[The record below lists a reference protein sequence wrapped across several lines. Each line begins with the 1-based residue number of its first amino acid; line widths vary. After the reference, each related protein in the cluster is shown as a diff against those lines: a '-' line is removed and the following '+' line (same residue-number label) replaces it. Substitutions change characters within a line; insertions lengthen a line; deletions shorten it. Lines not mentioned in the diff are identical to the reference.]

1 MSFEFDF
8 SAPVPPPQDPRE
20 KTRDVYTPSRL
31 NREARTMLERGFSAL
46 WVEGEISNLSR
57 PSSGHWY
64 FSLKDDSAQLRCAMF
79 RQKNMLIRFTPR
91 DGMHVQIRGRVSL
104 YEARG
109 DYQFLVDHMEEAGEG
124 ALRRQFELL
133 KSKLAAEGLFAT
145 ERKRALPKLPR
156 RIGVITSPTG
166 AAVRDV
172 LHILRRRFCSI
183 PVLIYPV
190 PVQGA
195 VAAPQIAA
203 AIRFASARAE
213 CDVLVL
219 ARGGGSLEDLWAFN
233 EEVVARAMFDCR
245 IPIVSGVG
253 HEVDFTIADFV
264 ADVRAPTPSG
274 AAELIAPDCN
284 EWMRSIG
291 QVARQLTSALQRQLK
306 QRRDRMTWV
315 QRRLAQLHPGIEV
328 RQRAQRLDEFE
339 QRLVRSLRHVLLQH
353 RSSLAHEIGR
363 LRHASPRLRLASA
376 NSRLHIAEAGL
387 ARLMR
392 KRLERVRE
400 RLAGHAA
407 GLRHASPKLRLA
419 NASARLQSRE
429 AQLTTLMR
437 RRLDRMR
444 QRFADGLAGLR
455 HASPRLRLATV
466 NAEFQAHETQ
476 LESVIRNR
484 LERARSRFDIVAGR
498 LNTVSPL
505 ATLQRGYAI
514 VTNANGSVVTDAQTL
529 REGDIIEAKLAQ
541 GTVRA
546 RVDRG

>member
-1 MSFEFDF
+1 MGVLACAMSLEFDF
-8 SAPVPPPQDPRE
+8 SAPVPPPRARE
-20 KTRDVYTPSRL
+20 PARDIYTPSRL
-31 NREARTMLERGFSAL
+31 NREARAMLERGFAAL

-64 FSLKDDSAQLRCAMF
+64 FSLKDSAAQLRCAMF
-79 RQKNMLIRFTPR
+79 RQRNMLIGFAPK

-133 KSKLAAEGLFAT
+133 KSKLAAEGLFAV
-145 ERKRALPKLPR
+145 ERKRPLPALPR

-172 LHILRRRFCSI
+172 LHILQRRFCSI

-195 VAAPQIAA
+195 AAAPQIAA

-233 EEVVARAMFDCR
+233 EEIVARAMSECR
-245 IPIVSGVG
+245 IPIVSGIG

-274 AAELIAPDCN
+274 AAELVAPDCN
-284 EWMRSIG
+284 EWSRSLG
-291 QVARQLTSALQRQLK
+291 QVARQLSAALQRQLT
-306 QRRDRMTWV
+306 RRRERALWLA
-315 QRRLAQLHPGIEV
+315 RRLAQVHPGIEL
-328 RQRAQRLDEFE
+328 RQRAQRLDELE
-339 QRLVRSLRHVLLQH
+339 QRLVRSLRHALLKQ
-353 RSSLAHEIGR
+353 RSTLAHEIAR
-363 LRHASPRLRLASA
+363 LRHASPRLRLANA
-376 NSRLHIAEAGL
+376 GGRLQVGETNL
-387 ARLMR
+387 ARLIR
-392 KRLERVRE
+392 K
-400 RLAGHAA
+400 
-407 GLRHASPKLRLA
+407 
-419 NASARLQSRE
+419 
-429 AQLTTLMR
+429 
-437 RRLDRMR
+437 
-444 QRFADGLAGLR
+444 
-455 HASPRLRLATV
+455 
-466 NAEFQAHETQ
+466 Q
-476 LESVIRNR
+476 LEIV
-484 LERARSRFDIVAGR
+484 RSRVSVASGR

-514 VTNANGSVVTDAQTL
+514 VTDATGTVITDAQTVHP
-529 REGDIIEAKLAQ
+529 GDIIEAKLARGSVQ
-541 GTVRA
+541 A
-546 RVDRG
+546 RVARGSTE